1 MYLLEG
7 VVLCRD
13 ADVGLFVWFCKRRTV
28 AELVFLRRV
37 LTVMVRG
44 QGTKGVRGCGVLL
57 VAFVVVV
64 ERCCERLDVVE
75 LTPRVSVLTVLV
87 VGLSVVMRVSNGRGS
102 QHGVGPLV
110 WRKSCESHV

>member
-1 MYLLEG
+1 
-7 VVLCRD
+7 
-13 ADVGLFVWFCKRRTV
+13 
-28 AELVFLRRV
+28 
-37 LTVMVRG
+37 MVRG
-44 QGTKGVRGCGVLL
+44 RGTKGVRGCGVLL

-87 VGLSVVMRVSNGRGS
+87 VGLSVVLHVSRERGC

-110 WRKSCESHV
+110 WRTSCESHV